1 MLETYI
7 LTGGNGVEEALK
19 EAGEAIAEE
28 VKEVNAAKD
37 TPHGEVVKKFG
48 LPCRKL
54 NMQLNVPYSNMYVLY
69 AVDKGLRTWLKR
81 PASVVIDSATYLL
94 TITSPDYHSC

>member
-54 NMQLNVPYSNMYVLY
+54 NMQL
-69 AVDKGLRTWLKR
+69 
-81 PASVVIDSATYLL
+81 
-94 TITSPDYHSC
+94 

>member
-19 EAGEAIAEE
+19 TAGEAIAEE
-28 VKEVNAAKD
+28 VKEVKAAKD
-37 TPHGEVVKKFG
+37 TRHGQAVQTFG

-54 NMQLNVPYSNMYVLY
+54 TM
-69 AVDKGLRTWLKR
+69 
-81 PASVVIDSATYLL
+81 LL
-94 TITSPDYHSC
+94 HVQ